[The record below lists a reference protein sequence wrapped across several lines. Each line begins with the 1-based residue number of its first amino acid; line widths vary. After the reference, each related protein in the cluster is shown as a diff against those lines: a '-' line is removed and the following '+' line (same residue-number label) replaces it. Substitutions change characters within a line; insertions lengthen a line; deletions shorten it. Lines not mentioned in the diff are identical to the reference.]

1 MLGVAL
7 KSYLCDSCG
16 VTLRLALTVDSEFKF
31 KTNLIHRMLDQ
42 KNVVQREYRKTGIV
56 LKLDSMKD
64 DNGSI

>member
-7 KSYLCDSCG
+7 KAYLCDSGC

-64 DNGSI
+64 VNGSI